1 MKFGMRIMR
10 FVPMF
15 VALAFGLVSCEKGG
29 DDDKKPDGPMPPTPS
44 DVVEYQMTTA
54 ERVVGEDVDLELAE
68 NEFMLL
74 FDNAEQGVRMSLH
87 LVGAEGDTV
96 LQSGDYS
103 TANGGLVAANSGV
116 GVADS
121 EIYFKEG
128 SVSVTLSGESYAFDV
143 EFVGDDDKQYRVLYA
158 GEVQNMVVGGDVPS
172 GAFVPVKVVAETNDS
187 WDLGNFM
194 LQLYLDDTRYH
205 ELDMYD
211 TTNPNRNYL
220 SEGHYTTADGSIG
233 KWSIF
238 NTALDQNC
246 GVLEAEIDLV
256 INDDKSVKL
265 TGYIKS
271 EEEHE
276 ISVEWEGV
284 VEGFNFTETPEPTPS
299 EDFKASVLD
308 VSYYGQENS
317 TAYNYWVILS
327 DNGMNG
333 SSMKKNSTYYF
344 FDIYSNVAGKNSG
357 GKLPNGNYVYEAG
370 YGVNTF
376 SPDGSYRVITAEDK
390 ADYKLYKEAVLII
403 TDNGIEAQIQY
414 EDGSIQKVSY
424 AGDTTYGDGGNTEAI
439 PLVADA
445 WTWGGTSSYGNYYT
459 ASADN
464 FSIDVHFAAD
474 VATATELK
482 AGEYKWVSTSF
493 FGYEDYPH
501 FTTRSFKLDGKSI
514 PVDDGDAKI
523 MVLGSEYAVE
533 LMLKCRDGNTYS
545 IEWQGV
551 LGGGGGTNAPIILTS
566 MTYKEYNST
575 YWFHSYTFTDDNGNS
590 LDLLVNDSQANES
603 KIYEGYF
610 EWISKSYCG
619 GLEYFSTDNIVV
631 NGKSYKTQAGF
642 MYVECE
648 EDNKLA
654 IAFELEFADGTIQPY
669 SFYGYA
675 TH

>member
-15 VALAFGLVSCEKGG
+15 VALAFGLVSCDKGG
-29 DDDKKPDGPMPPTPS
+29 DDAKQPTPPPTPS

-54 ERVVGEDVDLELAE
+54 ERVVGADVDLELAE

-87 LVGAEGDTV
+87 LVGAESDTV

-103 TANGGLVAANSGV
+103 TGNGGLIAANSGV

-172 GAFVPVKVVAETNDS
+172 GAFVPVKVVAETNDN

-271 EEEHE
+271 EEEYE
-276 ISVEWEGV
+276 ITIEWQGV
-284 VEGFNFTETPEPTPS
+284 VEGFNFTETPEPTPGDS
-299 EDFKASVLD
+299 FTAKVLD
-308 VSYYGQENS
+308 ITYYGQEYS
-317 TAYNYWVILS
+317 DTYNYYVILS
-327 DNGMNG
+327 DNGMDGNN
-333 SSMKKNSTYYF
+333 MQKNSTYYF
-344 FDIYSNVAGKNSG
+344 FDLYSNVAGKSSG
-357 GKLPNGNYVYEAG
+357 GKLPNGSYILEEG
-370 YGVNTF
+370 RGVNTF
-376 SPDGSYRVITAEDK
+376 NPDDSYRAITSEDK
-390 ADYKLYKEAVLII
+390 AEYKMYKEAVV
-403 TDNGIEAQIQY
+403 TVSDNGIEAQIQF
-414 EDGSIQKVSY
+414 EDGSVQSVSY
-424 AGDTTYGDGGNTEAI
+424 VGPTTYGDGGSTEAVT
-439 PLVADA
+439 LTADD
-445 WTWGGTSSYGNYYT
+445 WVWGGTSNYGNYYT

-501 FTTRSFKLDGKSI
+501 FTTRSFKLDGQSVV
-514 PVDDGDAKI
+514 VDSGSAKVMVVDG
-523 MVLGSEYAVE
+523 EYVVE
-533 LMLKCRDGNTYS
+533 LTLNSRDGAVYA
-545 IEWQGV
+545 IKWQGA
-551 LGGGGGTNAPIILTS
+551 LESSGGGRNEAIELTS
-566 MTYKEYNST
+566 MKYKDYNSS
-575 YWFHSYTFTDDNGNS
+575 YYFYSYTLADDKGNS
-590 LDLLVNDSQANES
+590 LDLLINDMQSNES
-603 KIYEGYF
+603 KVYSGDY
-610 EWISKSYCG
+610 EWITKSLCG

-631 NGKSYKTQAGF
+631 NGKSYKAQSGF
-642 MYVECE
+642 MYVSCE

-669 SFYGYA
+669 SFYGYV